1 MTGIRHFAVAAAS
14 GLLLLGVAG
23 CQHDRPETLSPNAIK
38 QVEGDRN
45 LSFQAPSDGKV
56 TVYNTDT
63 DHIVYASE
71 IKKSQSIN
79 VDVENNRISL
89 NGQTAVENN
98 LHKGDQYRIFF
109 ESSTITDRTSHVQ
122 TDTVEST
129 HDR

>member
-14 GLLLLGVAG
+14 GLLLLGVVG
-23 CQHDRPETLSPNAIK
+23 CQHDRPETLSPNAMM
-38 QVEGDRN
+38 QVEGNKSLNFD
-45 LSFQAPSDGKV
+45 APSDGKV
-56 TVYNTDT
+56 TVYNSDT

-71 IKKSQSIN
+71 IKKSQNIN

-109 ESSTITDRTSHVQ
+109 EPTSVTERTSRVQ
-122 TDTVEST
+122 TDTVESS